1 MDISAFVAE
10 QRVHAEAG
18 DYATLVTPTERVYL
32 PASPEVARRLKLS
45 IAGT

>member
-10 QRVHAEAG
+10 QRVNAQEG
-18 DYATLVTPTERVYL
+18 GYASLVTPTERVYL

-45 IAGT
+45 IAGM